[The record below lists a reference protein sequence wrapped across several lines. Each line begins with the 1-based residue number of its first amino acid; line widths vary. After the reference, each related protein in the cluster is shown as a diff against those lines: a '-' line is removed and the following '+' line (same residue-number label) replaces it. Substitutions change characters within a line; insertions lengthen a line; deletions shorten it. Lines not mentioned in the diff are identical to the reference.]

1 MAVNKE
7 TTKSTI
13 MKTKNLILLAIAVVM
28 VFATSEV
35 KANVSNIT
43 KVEFNNQFHPRFGI
57 IAKWKANQIK
67 RQMMKRELKKRS
79 LRSRR
84 RGITIV
90 I

>member
-1 MAVNKE
+1 MVVNKE

-13 MKTKNLILLAIAVVM
+13 MKIKNFILMAIAVVM
-28 VFATSEV
+28 AFSTSAV
-35 KANVSNIT
+35 KANVSNNT
-43 KVEFNNQFHPRFGI
+43 KAEFHNQLHPRYGK
-57 IAKWKANQIK
+57 IAKWKAKQVK
-67 RQMMKRELKKRS
+67 RQMIKRDLKKRS